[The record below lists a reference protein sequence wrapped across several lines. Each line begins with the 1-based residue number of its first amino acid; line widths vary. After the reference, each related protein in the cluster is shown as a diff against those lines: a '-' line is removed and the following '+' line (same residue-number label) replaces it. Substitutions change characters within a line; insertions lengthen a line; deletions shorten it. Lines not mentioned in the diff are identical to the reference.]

1 MSRKRLD
8 PSESELQRSASEW
21 LGILSNAGKI
31 PDEVP
36 PGFKTIEQISKET
49 GKSSTMVR
57 RQLNEAVKLGLVERQ
72 KFNVPTGYKLY
83 PVPHFRILPCNS
95 PKRSA

>member
-1 MSRKRLD
+1 MATAPVKTAND
-8 PSESELQRSASEW
+8 W
-21 LGILSNAGKI
+21 LKVLTHAGKKTA
-31 PDEVP
+31 DEVP

-95 PKRSA
+95 QKRSA

>member
-1 MSRKRLD
+1 MATAPVKTAND
-8 PSESELQRSASEW
+8 W
-21 LGILSNAGKI
+21 LKVLTHAGKV

-36 PGFKTIEQISKET
+36 PGFKTIEQISRET
-49 GKSSTMVR
+49 GKSSTVVR

-83 PVPHFRILPCNS
+83 PVPHFRICNS
-95 PKRSA
+95 PKRSASPKGN

>member
-1 MSRKRLD
+1 MATAPVKTAND
-8 PSESELQRSASEW
+8 W
-21 LGILSNAGKI
+21 LAILSSAGKKTA
-31 PDEVP
+31 DEVP
-36 PGFKTIEQISKET
+36 PGFKTIEQISKDT

-83 PVPHFRILPCNS
+83 PVPHFRICNS
-95 PKRSA
+95 RKPSA